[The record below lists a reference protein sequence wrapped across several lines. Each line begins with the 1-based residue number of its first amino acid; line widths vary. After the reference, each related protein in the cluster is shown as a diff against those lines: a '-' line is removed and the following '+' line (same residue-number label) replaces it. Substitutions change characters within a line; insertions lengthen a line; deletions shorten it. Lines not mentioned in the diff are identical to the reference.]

1 MDIAVYV
8 DILLKHMKLLFIAQ
22 MVKYGKSYGFKLIW
36 IRDWYIVKYINNIDM
51 DIGKNNKILII
62 TD

>member
-1 MDIAVYV
+1 
-8 DILLKHMKLLFIAQ
+8 MKLLFIAQ